1 MLYLLKYYMEIS
13 VARSYRIDFFF
24 CDQENN
30 LMVEPTFFSEA
41 LIKSGKF
48 SV

>member
-1 MLYLLKYYMEIS
+1 MENGELEAAFPLPLFLLFS
-13 VARSYRIDFFF
+13 LR
-24 CDQENN
+24 QENN
-30 LMVEPTFFSEA
+30 LMVEPTFFSAA